1 MRGLLFAFASVVSFS
16 TASAQT
22 VDSRCIGC
30 RIEWDGSA
38 ELCWKV
44 NNPSTAS
51 DAFSVDLDN
60 RCAGLEVVA
69 ICAGFC
75 DTNPAAGAVPGFL
88 SICPDNLV
96 VDPTGRTPDKL
107 NPCVGV
113 VKPTGN
119 PGTFC
124 TDVVAYDVPDK
135 CLGSTNLHVVQGF
148 CPGDSS
154 LWLCADS
161 SGPWFANSYF
171 TTDCYA
177 TPAIGFTVNWMLGP
191 GVIPKPVRFW
201 VNGGT
206 STTIEELD
214 TVALLFVG
222 SCSFQ
227 PFMIFLTNC
236 AGGLIVPAINL
247 VFFTGIGAV
256 DDAGN
261 TACIVAAWP
270 CEAFHGTLCLGT
282 VYKECPP
289 SRKIKISND
298 VAITV
303 NHDTGCDPPINA
315 PYGKKDDGVLD
326 STIWKTMNPTGS
338 GDWFNVHHGVA
349 PSSVST
355 LTGVDVSSWNFCAVG
370 SPWGEVGIYNSNL
383 TLDPSG
389 GTPKLPG
396 AAVNVG
402 QVVPAAQS
410 DWGCPA
416 TLYDTADIGTGGG
429 DWHGA
434 AKWATADSCLWLG
447 SDTDGTDD
455 AFSNTSIPA
464 TCSYFAPDNFAAPA
478 IQFTPANWMIRLL
491 WR

>member
-1 MRGLLFAFASVVSFS
+1 MVLAGAAG
-16 TASAQT
+16 AQT

-30 RIEWDGSA
+30 KIEWDGSA
-38 ELCWKV
+38 ESCFKIQ
-44 NNPSTAS
+44 NPSTAS

-60 RCAGLEVVA
+60 RCAGLQVVA

-88 SICPDNLV
+88 SICPDNLAV
-96 VDPTGRTPDKL
+96 GPAGDTPNKATPL
-107 NPCVGV
+107 VAV

-124 TDVVAYDVPDK
+124 TDVVAYNVPDV

-148 CPGDSS
+148 CPGDAS
-154 LWLCADS
+154 LWLCADTN
-161 SGPWFANSYF
+161 GTIFNHSYF

-177 TPAIGFTVNWMLGP
+177 TPAIPFTVNWVLGP

-201 VNGGT
+201 ANGGT

-214 TVALLFVG
+214 DAAMLFVG
-222 SCSFQ
+222 SCAFQ

-270 CEAFHGTLCLGT
+270 CEVFHGTLCLGT

-289 SRKIKISND
+289 SKKIKISND
-298 VAITV
+298 VVITIK
-303 NHDTGCDPPINA
+303 HDTACDPPNGS
-315 PYGKKDDGVLD
+315 YGKKDDGILG
-326 STIWKTMNPTGS
+326 STIWKVQNPAGS

-349 PSSVST
+349 PNTVST
-355 LTGVDVSSWNFCAVG
+355 LTGVDVATWSFCAVG
-370 SPWGEVGIYNSNL
+370 SPWGEVGIYKSNL
-383 TLDPSG
+383 TVDPTG
-389 GTPKLPG
+389 GTPALPG
-396 AAVNVG
+396 VAVNFG

-416 TLYDTADIGTGGG
+416 TLYDTPDFAPGTG
-429 DWHGA
+429 DYHGA
-434 AKWATADSCLWLG
+434 ANWATGDSCLWLG
-447 SDTDGTDD
+447 GDQSY
-455 AFSNTSIPA
+455 PA
-464 TCSYFAPDNFAAPA
+464 TCTYFSLDNFAAPA
-478 IQFTPANWMIRLL
+478 IQFPGENWMIRIL
-491 WR
+491 WK